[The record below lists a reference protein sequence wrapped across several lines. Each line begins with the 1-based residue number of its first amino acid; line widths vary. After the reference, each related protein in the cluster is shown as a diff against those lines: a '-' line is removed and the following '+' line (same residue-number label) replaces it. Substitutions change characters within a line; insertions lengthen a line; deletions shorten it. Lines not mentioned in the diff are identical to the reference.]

1 MKQLTTTKMKMIK
14 YLCFALLLQGCYSEQ
29 KALKDLNKAN
39 DKQPK
44 VVADFVGEKFPCNTI
59 DSLIKIDTAYNYVSI
74 PCPGIDPLTIYPS
87 NEVDTIYLNKVSYK
101 TNVVKKVIAVPSKTI
116 TIVKYIEDSAK
127 IKSLSITISQ
137 TQSQLNKYQ
146 QGKEKDSLW
155 IKWLIICLCLS
166 VLLNII
172 QLRK

>member
-1 MKQLTTTKMKMIK
+1 MKPLTTTKMKMIR
-14 YLCFALLLQGCYSEQ
+14 YLCFALLLQGCFSEQ

-44 VVADFVGEKFPCNTI
+44 VVADFVREHFPCKNI
-59 DSLIKIDTAYNYVSI
+59 DSTIKIDTAYSYISV
-74 PCPGIDPLTIYPS
+74 PCPGVDPLTIYPS
-87 NEVDTIYLNKVSYK
+87 DKIDTIYLNKISYK
-101 TNVVKKVIAVPSKTI
+101 TNIIKKVIAVPSKTI
-116 TIVKYIEDSAK
+116 TIVKYVEDSAK

-137 TQSQLNKYQ
+137 TQSQLNRYQ